1 MKVGRVGI
9 HGGYVSIKV
18 GWVRIHHTQVTTTL
32 RAPEIMTT
40 HTRPPEERA
49 FTPPRAIA
57 RVLRV
62 IEVLADQARPMSLA
76 ELSAAL
82 DVPKTSLFAILKG
95 LAQARYVVFENDT
108 YVLGPRAR
116 RLAESIHGGI
126 SFADL
131 ARPILEG
138 LVRATGETV
147 ILGTLGEDRRHVL
160 YALVVESDSW
170 LRFSVNVGVRR
181 PLSAAASGHAI
192 LSYLPVEE
200 REQYLASGPFERFT
214 PKTVATRT
222 ALRKVI
228 ARVRSNGCAMTV
240 DGTVTAATGIAA
252 PYFDR
257 RGAVVGAV
265 LIAAPTSR
273 VAQREMEIRKT
284 AGQGAEAISRL
295 LGYSGA
301 YPP

>member
-1 MKVGRVGI
+1 
-9 HGGYVSIKV
+9 
-18 GWVRIHHTQVTTTL
+18 
-32 RAPEIMTT
+32 MTA
-40 HTRPPEERA
+40 HAAPPEDRS

-62 IEVLADQARPMSLA
+62 IEVLAEQARPMSLA

-82 DVPKTSLFAILKG
+82 EVPKTSLFAILKG
-95 LAQARYVVFENDT
+95 LAQAGYVVFDNET

-116 RLAESIHGGI
+116 KLAESIHGGR

-138 LVRATGETV
+138 MARSTGETV

-192 LSYLPVEE
+192 LGFLPAEE
-200 REQYLASGPFERFT
+200 RAQYLASGPFERFT
-214 PKTVATRT
+214 PNTVATRT
-222 ALRKVI
+222 ALAKVV
-228 ARVRSNGCAMTV
+228 ARVRADGCAMTV

-257 RGAVVGAV
+257 RGAVAGAV

-273 VAQREMEIRKT
+273 VAERETEIRKT
-284 AGQGAEAISRL
+284 ARQGAEAVSRL
-295 LGYSGA
+295 LGYSGV
-301 YPP
+301 YPPP

>member
-1 MKVGRVGI
+1 
-9 HGGYVSIKV
+9 
-18 GWVRIHHTQVTTTL
+18 
-32 RAPEIMTT
+32 MTT
-40 HTRPPEERA
+40 HTPPPEVRGFA
-49 FTPPRAIA
+49 PPRAIA

-62 IEVLADQARPMSLA
+62 IEVLADQARRMSLA

-95 LAQARYVVFENDT
+95 LAQVGYVVFESDT

-116 RLAESIHGGI
+116 KLAESIHGGR
-126 SFADL
+126 SFSDL

-138 LVRATGETV
+138 LARISGETV
-147 ILGTLGEDRRHVL
+147 ILGTLSEDRRHVL

-181 PLSAAASGHAI
+181 PLSSAASGHAI
-192 LSYLPVEE
+192 LSYLPVAE
-200 REQYLASGPFERFT
+200 RQQYLASGPFQRFT
-214 PKTVATRT
+214 TKTVATRT
-222 ALRKVI
+222 ALSKVI
-228 ARVRSNGCAMTV
+228 AKVRSEGCAMTV

-252 PYFDR
+252 PCFDR
-257 RGAVVGAV
+257 RKAVIGAV

-273 VAQREMEIRKT
+273 VAEREMEIKKT
-284 AGQGAEAISRL
+284 AGQGAQAISRL
-295 LGYSGA
+295 LGYTGA

>member
-1 MKVGRVGI
+1 
-9 HGGYVSIKV
+9 
-18 GWVRIHHTQVTTTL
+18 
-32 RAPEIMTT
+32 MTT
-40 HTRPPEERA
+40 HAPPPEDQA

-57 RVLRV
+57 RVLNV
-62 IEVLADQARPMSLA
+62 VEVLAEQARRMSLA
-76 ELSAAL
+76 EMSAAL
-82 DVPKTSLFAILKG
+82 DIPKTSLFAILKG
-95 LAQARYVVFENDT
+95 LAQVGYVVFESDT
-108 YVLGPRAR
+108 YTLGPRAR
-116 RLAESIHGGI
+116 KLADSIHGNR
-126 SFADL
+126 SFSEL

-138 LVRATGETV
+138 LARTSSETV
-147 ILGTLGEDRRHVL
+147 ILGTLSEDRRHVL
-160 YALVVESDSW
+160 YAIVVESDSW

-192 LSYLPVEE
+192 LSYLPAAE

-222 ALRKVI
+222 ALKRIIAKVRR
-228 ARVRSNGCAMTV
+228 AGCAMTV

-257 RGAVVGAV
+257 HGAVAGAV

-273 VAQREMEIRKT
+273 VAEREIEIRES
-284 AGQGAEAISRL
+284 ARQGAEAISRL
-295 LGYSGA
+295 LGYVDA